1 MMLHCVVGAV
11 KLTLP
16 HTQPGIQ
23 QHGPSSSDPDSQE
36 RTLMRADRPS
46 ACLLAIL
53 AVLCATT
60 LRAAEPV
67 YTQQQDVVI
76 AESYGLAVP
85 MDIFTPTGEKNGRAI
100 VDVASGAWH
109 SDRGKIRDHQRAL
122 FYDILCG
129 RGYHVFAVRPGSIS
143 RFRAADMVANIE
155 TTIRW
160 VKERATDYSIDPTK
174 LGLTGASAGG
184 HLASL
189 VGLKTSRAGDDAARV
204 AAVAVF
210 FPPTDFVEW
219 ADVAV
224 DPRAEGRINQ
234 IAAQLAFPNGLT
246 GLDDTQI
253 QEKLTLISPSRQAHA
268 EAPPF
273 LLIHGDAD
281 PVVPL
286 KQSELLRDALLA
298 ASVPVQLIV
307 KEGGGHPWLTIPEEV
322 AKLADWFDEQLRTSG
337 P

>member
-1 MMLHCVVGAV
+1 
-11 KLTLP
+11 
-16 HTQPGIQ
+16 
-23 QHGPSSSDPDSQE
+23 
-36 RTLMRADRPS
+36 MRAALPP
-46 ACLLAIL
+46 CLLGIIA
-53 AVLCATT
+53 AAFTST
-60 LRAAEPV
+60 LVAAEPV

-85 MDIFTPTGEKNGRAI
+85 MDIFTPTGEKNGLAI

-143 RFRAADMVANIE
+143 RFHAADMVANVE
-155 TTIRW
+155 TAIRW
-160 VKERATDYSIDPTK
+160 VKEHAADYSIDPAR

-189 VGLKTSRAGDDAARV
+189 VGLKTSRPGEDAARV

-219 ADVAV
+219 AGVPV
-224 DPRAEGRINQ
+224 EPRAEGRINQ
-234 IAAQLAFPNGLT
+234 IAAQLAFPEGLNN
-246 GLDDTQI
+246 LDDAQI
-253 QEKLTLISPSRQAHA
+253 QEKLALISPSRQAHA
-268 EAPPF
+268 DAPPF

-281 PVVPL
+281 PLVPL
-286 KQSELLRDALLA
+286 KQSELLRDALQA
-298 ASVPVQLIV
+298 ANVPVQLIV
-307 KEGGGHPWLTIPEEV
+307 KEGGGHPWVTIPEEV
-322 AKLADWFDEQLRTSG
+322 AKLADWFDQQLV
-337 P
+337 PKNP

>member
-1 MMLHCVVGAV
+1 
-11 KLTLP
+11 
-16 HTQPGIQ
+16 
-23 QHGPSSSDPDSQE
+23 
-36 RTLMRADRPS
+36 MRAPS
-46 ACLLAIL
+46 ASACFAIL
-53 AVLCATT
+53 AAVFSSS
-60 LRAAEPV
+60 LRAADPV

-85 MDIFTPTGEKNGRAI
+85 MDIFTPAGEKNGLAI

-143 RFRAADMVANIE
+143 RFHAADMVANIE

-160 VKERATDYSIDPTK
+160 VKEHATDYAIDPAR

-189 VGLKTSRAGDDAARV
+189 VGLKTSRPGDDAARV

-219 ADVAV
+219 AGVPV

-234 IAAQLAFPNGLT
+234 IAAQLAFPEGLT
-246 GLDDTQI
+246 DLDDAQI
-253 QEKLTLISPSRQAHA
+253 QEKLVLISPSRQAHA
-268 EAPPF
+268 DSPPF

-281 PVVPL
+281 PLVPL
-286 KQSELLRDALLA
+286 KQSELLRDALAA

-322 AKLADWFDEQLRTSG
+322 AKLADWFDERLG
-337 P
+337 K